1 MAETINQNPTPSLSP
16 CPPPLS
22 AKKSK
27 TRGSNFIATE
37 DEAVAKAFIRCSE
50 NSIKGSEQRSETFFS
65 EVTQTYN
72 DFFKP
77 DARENRSSESVKARV
92 KTITKACT
100 AFSGCYGR
108 VIRMQPTGTNGTD
121 LFRLATGL
129 YNGTTMRNSA
139 DDCGKAF
146 KFGLAWNVLK
156 EYPRYS
162 PFHAD
167 SDDSVNLGKTSEE
180 NGSNSDKAIE
190 STDGSTGSERKDN
203 CRDARPTGRA
213 SAKKD
218 VEKQRI
224 AREKIKLANEAL
236 NAQRERTAAINKH
249 YEILLFTSGPA
260 GSDQL
265 ETSEYFST
273 MRKRV
278 LAKLRE
284 TEPKRQRVD
293 GANEET
299 ASGVN
304 LLGSGEGADEDY

>member
-1 MAETINQNPTPSLSP
+1 MNNSYLGKRHCNIPPQPEKFISIPPPHPLTVTCDASARAAMAATINQTHTFTESRPLHFPPRNRKLVARTSSPQKTKQLQRRLFGALRTLS
-16 CPPPLS
+16 
-22 AKKSK
+22 
-27 TRGSNFIATE
+27 
-37 DEAVAKAFIRCSE
+37 
-50 NSIKGSEQRSETFFS
+50 
-65 EVTQTYN
+65 
-72 DFFKP
+72 KP

-203 CRDARPTGRA
+203 CRDDRPTGRA

-249 YEILLFTSGPA
+249 YEVLLFTSGPA
-260 GSDQL
+260 GLDQL

-284 TEPKRQRVD
+284 TEPK
-293 GANEET
+293 
-299 ASGVN
+299 
-304 LLGSGEGADEDY
+304 